1 MRFQMK
7 KQMIQKKKR
16 KNNLLKFTQTGSH
29 YAKITAI
36 DRPV

>member
-1 MRFQMK
+1 
-7 KQMIQKKKR
+7 MIQKKKR
-16 KNNLLKFTQTGSH
+16 KNSLLKFIQTGSH